1 MSREEK
7 LLKEL
12 LESYWEE
19 KWKKMPDREEIAGEH
34 DFSEDFQNKIRK
46 IGRKRKKKKYLTA
59 AAAAAVL
66 LLFAAVQGNPEVWAI
81 EEEKS
86 EDLQMDAAGESIS
99 EESGEDSGIR
109 EESGVETEEYGGTDK
124 TEERWQLSGEEG
136 GKIRTILKNQGSGE
150 MGVSCVLAV
159 EYLEEGEWRQ
169 IWKTEEE
176 TEEVLDPG
184 EIREE
189 EFDLDTFGADDP
201 GTYRFV
207 RRIDGRLCF
216 LFVTVS

>member
-19 KWKKMPDREEIAGEH
+19 KWKEMPDREEIAGEH

-46 IGRKRKKKKYLTA
+46 IGRKRKKLTA

-81 EEEKS
+81 GEEKS
-86 EDLQMDAAGESIS
+86 EELQMDAAGESIS

-109 EESGVETEEYGGTDK
+109 EESGVETEEYGGRDE

>member
-19 KWKKMPDREEIAGEH
+19 KWKEMPDREEIAGEH

-81 EEEKS
+81 GEEKS
-86 EDLQMDAAGESIS
+86 EELQMDASGESIS

-109 EESGVETEEYGGTDK
+109 GKAMRKQKSMEEQMRQKRGGSLAARK
-124 TEERWQLSGEEG
+124 EERSG
-136 GKIRTILKNQGSGE
+136 
-150 MGVSCVLAV
+150 
-159 EYLEEGEWRQ
+159 
-169 IWKTEEE
+169 
-176 TEEVLDPG
+176 
-184 EIREE
+184 
-189 EFDLDTFGADDP
+189 
-201 GTYRFV
+201 RF
-207 RRIDGRLCF
+207 
-216 LFVTVS
+216 